1 MLKTLLC
8 FAIASLLTSATSS
21 AAMDKGRVAVIYD
34 GVPTEVTAS
43 SEPLKDL
50 WITMADL
57 KRATGFV
64 VKPQGVCRD
73 ELCFPLPAKRKAEFI
88 SKRGQITWFNLSS
101 FAALV
106 KQTVA
111 RDDKN
116 GVWYF
121 GKRED
126 ERGTYLASLEAPNF
140 TLPDLDGKMHSLAD
154 YRGKKVLLITWASW

>member
-1 MLKTLLC
+1 M
-8 FAIASLLTSATSS
+8 ASLLAAATSS
-21 AAMDKGRVAVIYD
+21 AAADKSSTSVIYD
-34 GVPTEVTAS
+34 GVSTEVTVS
-43 SEPLKDL
+43 PVPSKDL
-50 WITMADL
+50 WITMKDL

-73 ELCFPLPAKRKAEFI
+73 ELCFPIPAKRKAEFI
-88 SKRGQITWFNLSS
+88 SKRSAVSWFNLTA

-106 KQTVA
+106 KQPVA
-111 RDDKN
+111 RDEKN

-126 ERGTYLASLEAPNF
+126 ERGTYLESLVAPNF
-140 TLPDLDGKMHSLAD
+140 TLPDINGKMHSLAD

>member
-1 MLKTLLC
+1 MLKTLAC
-8 FAIASLLTSATSS
+8 IAVASLVAAATSY
-21 AAMDKGRVAVIYD
+21 AADQGRTAVIND
-34 GVPTEVTAS
+34 GVATEVTAS
-43 SEPLKDL
+43 SASSKDL
-50 WITMADL
+50 WITMKDL

-88 SKRGQITWFNLSS
+88 SKRGAVTWFNLTA

-106 KQTVA
+106 KQPVA
-111 RDDKN
+111 RDEKD

-121 GKRED
+121 GKRGD

-140 TLPDLDGKMHSLAD
+140 TLPDINGKMHSLAD
-154 YRGKKVLLITWASW
+154 YRGKKVLLVTWASW

>member
-1 MLKTLLC
+1 MLKTLVC
-8 FAIASLLTSATSS
+8 FAIASLLGAATSS
-21 AAMDKGRVAVIYD
+21 AAADKGRIAVIYD

-43 SEPLKDL
+43 TEPSKDL
-50 WITMADL
+50 WITMNDL
-57 KRATGFV
+57 KRATRFV

-88 SKRGQITWFNLSS
+88 SKRGAVSWFNLTA

-106 KQTVA
+106 RQPVA
-111 RDDKN
+111 RDEKN
-116 GVWYF
+116 SVWYF

-140 TLPDLDGKMHSLAD
+140 TLPDINGKMHSLGD
-154 YRGKKVLLITWASW
+154 YRGKKVLLVTWASW

>member
-1 MLKTLLC
+1 MKTLIC
-8 FAIASLLTSATSS
+8 FAMASLLATAASS
-21 AAMDKGRVAVIYD
+21 AAADKGRAAVIYD
-34 GVPTEVTAS
+34 GVPTEVTVLLVP
-43 SEPLKDL
+43 SEDL
-50 WITMADL
+50 WITMKDL

-73 ELCFPLPAKRKAEFI
+73 ELCFPIPAKRKADFI
-88 SKRGQITWFNLSS
+88 SRRGGVSWFNLTA

-106 KQTVA
+106 KQPLA
-111 RDDKN
+111 RDQKN

-126 ERGTYLASLEAPNF
+126 ERGTHLASLKAPDF
-140 TLPDLDGKMHSLAD
+140 TLPDLNGKMHSLAD

>member
-1 MLKTLLC
+1 MLKTLVC
-8 FAIASLLTSATSS
+8 IAIASLLAAATSY
-21 AAMDKGRVAVIYD
+21 AADQGRTAVIYD

-43 SEPLKDL
+43 SESSKDL
-50 WITMADL
+50 WITMKDL
-57 KRATGFV
+57 KRATRFV

-88 SKRGQITWFNLSS
+88 SRRGAVTWFNLTA

-106 KQTVA
+106 KQPVA
-111 RDDKN
+111 RDEKT

-140 TLPDLDGKMHSLAD
+140 TLPDINGKMHSLAD
-154 YRGKKVLLITWASW
+154 HRREKVLLVTWASW

>member
-1 MLKTLLC
+1 MLKTLVC
-8 FAIASLLTSATSS
+8 IAIASLLAAATSS
-21 AAMDKGRVAVIYD
+21 AATDKDRTAVFYD

-43 SEPLKDL
+43 PEASKDL
-50 WITMADL
+50 WVTMNDL
-57 KRATGFV
+57 KRATRFV

-88 SKRGQITWFNLSS
+88 SKRGTVTWFNLTA

-106 KQTVA
+106 KQPVA
-111 RDDKN
+111 RDEKN

-140 TLPDLDGKMHSLAD
+140 TLPDINGKMHSLAD
-154 YRGKKVLLITWASW
+154 YRGKKVLLVTWASW

>member
-1 MLKTLLC
+1 MLKTLVC
-8 FAIASLLTSATSS
+8 IAIASLLAAATSY
-21 AAMDKGRVAVIYD
+21 AADQGRTAVIYD

-43 SEPLKDL
+43 SESSKDL
-50 WITMADL
+50 WITMKDL
-57 KRATGFV
+57 KRATRFV

-88 SKRGQITWFNLSS
+88 SKRGAVIWFNLTA

-106 KQTVA
+106 KQPVA
-111 RDDKN
+111 RDEKT

-140 TLPDLDGKMHSLAD
+140 TLPDINGKMHSLAD
-154 YRGKKVLLITWASW
+154 HRREKVLLVTWASW

>member
-1 MLKTLLC
+1 MLKTLVC
-8 FAIASLLTSATSS
+8 IAIASLLAAAASSGAT
-21 AAMDKGRVAVIYD
+21 DKDRAAVIYD

-43 SEPLKDL
+43 SEASKDL
-50 WITMADL
+50 WVTMNDL
-57 KRATGFV
+57 KRATRFV

-88 SKRGQITWFNLSS
+88 SKRGAVTWFNLTA

-106 KQTVA
+106 KQPVA
-111 RDDKN
+111 HDEKN

-140 TLPDLDGKMHSLAD
+140 TLPDINGNMHSLAD
-154 YRGKKVLLITWASW
+154 YRGKKVLLVTWASW

>member
-1 MLKTLLC
+1 MLKTLVLI
-8 FAIASLLTSATSS
+8 AIASFLAAATTY
-21 AAMDKGRVAVIYD
+21 AAEQRRTAVIYD
-34 GVPTEVTAS
+34 GVATEVSAS
-43 SEPLKDL
+43 PETSKDL
-50 WITMADL
+50 WITMKDL

-88 SKRGQITWFNLSS
+88 SKRGAVTWFNLTA

-106 KQTVA
+106 KQPVA
-111 RDDKN
+111 RDEKS

-126 ERGTYLASLEAPNF
+126 ERGAYIASLEAPNF
-140 TLPDLDGKMHSLAD
+140 TLPDINGKMHSLAD
-154 YRGKKVLLITWASW
+154 YRGKKVLLVTWASW

>member
-1 MLKTLLC
+1 MLKTLVC
-8 FAIASLLTSATSS
+8 IAIASLLAAASS
-21 AAMDKGRVAVIYD
+21 YAAERNAAAVIYD
-34 GVPTEVTAS
+34 GIATEVTSS
-43 SEPLKDL
+43 SESGKDL
-50 WITMADL
+50 WISMKDL

-88 SKRGQITWFNLSS
+88 SKRGALQWFNLSA

-106 KQTVA
+106 KQPVA
-111 RDDKN
+111 HDEKN

-126 ERGTYLASLEAPNF
+126 ERGAYLASLEAPNF
-140 TLPDLDGKMHSLAD
+140 TLPDLNGKMHSLAD